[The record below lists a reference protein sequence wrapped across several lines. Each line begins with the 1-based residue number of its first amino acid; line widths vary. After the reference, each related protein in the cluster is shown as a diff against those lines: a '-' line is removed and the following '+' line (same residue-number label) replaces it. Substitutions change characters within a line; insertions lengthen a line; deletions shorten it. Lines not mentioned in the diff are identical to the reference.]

1 MVDAERPLI
10 LVIDDDSALRKIC
23 LDMLAARGYRSLGA
37 ASVGD
42 GLRAFAERP
51 PAVVLLDLKLPDG
64 TGLDVLR
71 ELQRRSAA
79 TPVVVISGLGSVPDA
94 VEAMRLGAA
103 EFLEKPVSRDRLYAV
118 LDRVLEAHGPGEE
131 TATDAPVGGSRYGMV
146 GRSEAMQRV
155 YQLVDMVAPTRA
167 RVLISGERGT
177 GKELVARAIHALS
190 PRREKPFVQMNCAA
204 VPAELIESEM
214 FGHVKGAFTG
224 AVADRRGTFEAAS
237 TGTLFLDEIGDMSL
251 VMQAKLLRVLQEG
264 EVTPVGSSRP
274 RGVDVRVLAAT
285 SKNLLEEIEKGRFR
299 DDLYDR
305 LNVVNISLPPLRLR
319 REDVPA
325 LAEHY
330 LRLASVENDLKPKRL
345 TARALEFLSQLPWRG
360 NVREL
365 RNLMERLAVIV
376 ARDSVVAPRRDGRAA
391 DGASGAGR
399 RRPTRA
405 AARGALPLRAAVHP
419 RAAVRE
425 PRQPRQHGE
434 GARHRADEPLSQD
447 EAAGDCV
454 ESPASVACCVSD
466 NRPLRSRR
474 IRSTAYNA
482 YTFGK

>member
-1 MVDAERPLI
+1 MVDAQLPLI
-10 LVIDDDSALRKIC
+10 LVIDDDSALRQIC
-23 LDMLAARGYRSLGA
+23 LDLLAARGYRGLGA

-42 GLRAFAERP
+42 GLRAFAERQ
-51 PAVVLLDLKLPDG
+51 PAAVLLDLKLPDG

-71 ELQRRSAA
+71 ELQRRSAV
-79 TPVVVISGLGSVPDA
+79 TPVVVVSGLGGVSEA

-103 EFLEKPVSRDRLYAV
+103 EYLEKPLGRDRLYEV
-118 LDRVLEAHGPGEE
+118 LERVLAVQGPREE
-131 TATDAPVGGSRYGMV
+131 PGPAAPADGTRYGMV

-190 PRREKPFVQMNCAA
+190 PRRDRPFVQMNCAA

-214 FGHVKGAFTG
+214 FGHLKGAFTG
-224 AVADRRGTFEAAS
+224 AVSERRGTFEAAS

-264 EVTPVGSSRP
+264 EITPLGSSRSRP
-274 RGVDVRVLAAT
+274 VDVRILAAT
-285 SKNLLEEIEKGRFR
+285 SKNLPEEIEKGSFR

-305 LNVVNISLPPLRLR
+305 LNVVTISLPPLRSR
-319 REDVPA
+319 REDVPL

-345 TARALEFLSQLPWRG
+345 TPRAMEFLAQLQWRG

-365 RNLMERLAVIV
+365 RNLTERLAVIV
-376 ARDSVVAPRRDGRAA
+376 ARDAVGHRDVMEALQMTPPP
-391 DGASGAGR
+391 SGEDE
-399 RRPTRA
+399 RPV
-405 AARGALPLRAAVHP
+405 PLRQA
-419 RAAVRE
+419 
-425 PRQPRQHGE
+425 
-434 GARHRADEPLSQD
+434 
-447 EAAGDCV
+447 
-454 ESPASVACCVSD
+454 
-466 NRPLRSRR
+466 RSRFER
-474 IRSTAYNA
+474 QYILERLAANRGNLGNTAKELGIERSNLYRKIKQLGIDSRTPRE
-482 YTFGK
+482 